1 MKSFAKRLAASPVLT
16 RLGMARARGGLLIL
30 NYHDVG
36 ADGQPSSWLRV
47 PQAEF
52 DRQLA
57 RLGRIG
63 EFVGPEALGAEGARD
78 GRLRLL
84 LTFDDGYVNNYR
96 LALPVLRRHGAT
108 ALFFVST
115 WHAQTREPFWFDRV
129 VSPIQAEGLA
139 ELDLREVGL
148 RHYRFQAPDGP
159 GRWDDIQRL
168 LVDIKALGN
177 PGEAAV
183 DRVLERC
190 AAAGGAAA
198 AQALDDC
205 RPLSP
210 EELRAMR
217 DSGLCRFGSHAHRH
231 EILTLLDDAALA
243 AGLADSRRFLEQTL
257 ALPVTDIAYPNGD
270 VDARVVAAARA
281 AGYRRGYTVRG
292 ALSRPGGDPLL
303 LPRVLVGGYDTP
315 SLLFWR
321 VNRALLRGAGGK

>member
-1 MKSFAKRLAASPVLT
+1 MKSFAKRLAASPALT
-16 RLGMARARGGLLIL
+16 RLGAARARGNILIL
-30 NYHDVG
+30 NYHDVA

-63 EFVGPEALGAEGARD
+63 EFVGPEALEEPGPRR

-96 LALPVLRRHGAT
+96 LALPVLRRHDAP

-139 ELDLREVGL
+139 GLDLRDVGL
-148 RHYRFQAPDGP
+148 RHYRFRAPDGP

-177 PGEAAV
+177 PGDEAV
-183 DRVLERC
+183 DRVLARC

-198 AQALDDC
+198 ARALDDC
-205 RPLSP
+205 RPLAP
-210 EELRAMR
+210 DELRAMR

-243 AGLADSRRFLEQTL
+243 GGLAASRAFLEQTL
-257 ALPVTDIAYPNGD
+257 ELPVADIAYPNGD

-292 ALSRPGGDPLL
+292 ALSGPGDDPLL

-321 VNRALLRGAGGK
+321 LNRALLFGAGGR

>member
-1 MKSFAKRLAASPVLT
+1 MKNLVKRLVAGPALT
-16 RLGMARARGGLLIL
+16 RLGTARARGGILIL
-30 NYHDVG
+30 NYHDVA

-52 DRQLA
+52 DRQLT
-57 RLGRIG
+57 RLARIG
-63 EFVGPEALGAEGARD
+63 DFVGPEALGAGGGRG

-84 LTFDDGYVNNYR
+84 ITFDDGYVNNYR
-96 LALPVLRRHGAT
+96 LALPVLRRHGAP

-115 WHAQTREPFWFDRV
+115 WHAQTQEPFWFDRV

-139 ELDLREVGL
+139 ELDLRGVGL
-148 RHYRFQAPDGP
+148 RHYRFRAPDGP

-168 LVDIKALGN
+168 LVDVKALGN

-183 DRVLERC
+183 DRVLARC

-198 AQALDDC
+198 ARALADC
-205 RPLSP
+205 RPLAAD
-210 EELRAMR
+210 ELRAMR
-217 DSGLCRFGSHAHRH
+217 DSGLCRFGSHAHHH

-243 AGLADSRRFLEQTL
+243 DGLAASRGFLERTL
-257 ALPVTDIAYPNGD
+257 ELPVEDVAYPNGD

-281 AGYRRGYTVRG
+281 AGYRRGYTVRE
-292 ALSRPGGDPLL
+292 AVSRPGNDPLL

-321 VNRALLRGAGGK
+321 LNRALLLGARGE

>member
-1 MKSFAKRLAASPVLT
+1 MKDLVKRLGAAPALT
-16 RLGMARARGGLLIL
+16 RLGAARARGGILIL
-30 NYHDVG
+30 NYHDVA

-47 PQAEF
+47 PQGEF

-57 RLGRIG
+57 RLGRLG
-63 EFVGPEALGAEGARD
+63 EFVGPEALAGAGGGD

-96 LALPVLRRHGAT
+96 LALPVLRRHGAP

-115 WHAQTREPFWFDRV
+115 WHTQTQEPFWFDRV

-139 ELDLREVGL
+139 ALDLSEVGL
-148 RHYRFQAPDGP
+148 RHYRFRAPDGP

-168 LVDIKALGN
+168 LVDITALGN

-183 DRVLERC
+183 DRVLARC

-198 AQALDDC
+198 ARALADC
-205 RPLSP
+205 RPLAP
-210 EELRAMR
+210 DELRAMR

-243 AGLADSRRFLEQTL
+243 DGLTASRAFLERTL
-257 ALPVTDIAYPNGD
+257 DLPVGDIAYPNGD
-270 VDARVVAAARA
+270 VDGRVVAAARA
-281 AGYRRGYTVRG
+281 AGYRRGYTVRE
-292 ALSRPGGDPLL
+292 APRLPGDDPLRM
-303 LPRVLVGGYDTP
+303 PRVLVGGYDTP
-315 SLLFWR
+315 ALLSWR
-321 VNRALLRGAGGK
+321 LNRALLFGPRKD